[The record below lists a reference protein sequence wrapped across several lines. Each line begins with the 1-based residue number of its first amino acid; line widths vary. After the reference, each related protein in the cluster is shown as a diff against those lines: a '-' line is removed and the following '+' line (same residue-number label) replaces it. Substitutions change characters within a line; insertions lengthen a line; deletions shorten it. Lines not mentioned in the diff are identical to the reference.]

1 MSGYT
6 ENRILIRR
14 DYDFVFDITN
24 RIELWPQL
32 FTEYKEAEVLERIGS
47 EILFRLTTFPEE
59 TRPSRT
65 WVSKR
70 TIDKANGVAV
80 AERVESPAPFEYM
93 KIRWEYERLPAEGAV
108 IMTWMQDFAVA
119 AGVPWSNEQMESF
132 LNRNTRAQMA
142 SVKARVEAWER

>member
-14 DYDFVFDITN
+14 DYEFVFDITN

-32 FTEYKEAEVLERIGS
+32 FTEYKEAEVLERTES
-47 EILFRLTTFPEE
+47 EVRFRLTTFPESE
-59 TRPSRT
+59 RPSRT

-70 TIDKANGVAV
+70 TMDKASGVAL
-80 AERVESPAPFEYM
+80 AERVESAAPFEYM

-108 IMTWMQDFAVA
+108 LMTWIQDFAVA
-119 AGVPWSNEQMESF
+119 AGVPWSTEQMESF
-132 LNRNTRAQMA
+132 LNRNTRAQMR
-142 SVKARVEAWER
+142 SVKARVEAWKS